1 MRSSS
6 REEIV
11 EVLDALEADYKRALD
26 QTFDVLTTPERLRVL
41 ERWEQLRRWQPAV
54 EHALINQIAAQA
66 DPTELG
72 GKLAPALANRLRI
85 SRAEASRR
93 IHEAADLGERRA
105 LNGEPLPPVLP
116 ATAEAQRNG
125 NLGAGHVAVIR
136 SFFHRLPDFVD
147 LDTRHKA
154 EAQLARLAG
163 EHRPD
168 ELAKLADKLT
178 DCLHPDG
185 DFTDIDRAK
194 RRAITIG
201 KQDLDGMSPISGY
214 LTPQARATIDAVF
227 AKLAA
232 PGMCNPTDDEPRV
245 SGTPSQAAIQ
255 GDTRS
260 AAQRN
265 HDALLAAARALLA
278 SGELG
283 QHNGLPASIIVT
295 TTLKELEARTGK
307 ALTGGGTL
315 LPMNDVI
322 RLAAHAH
329 HYLAIFNNGTA
340 LALYHTKRL
349 ASPAQRIVLYAKDRG
364 CSFPGCDV
372 PGYLCE
378 VHHCNRY
385 ATNPVTDVND
395 LTFACGPNHKLA
407 EQGWTTRKNN
417 QGDTQWIPP
426 PHLNHNQ
433 PRINTFHHPEKLLQD
448 SDDEDDDA

>member
-11 EVLDALEADYKRALD
+11 EVFDALKAGMKRAVDL
-26 QTFDVLTTPERLRVL
+26 TFDVLTTPERLSMLQNCEQIRRVL
-41 ERWEQLRRWQPAV
+41 SAV
-54 EHALINQIAAQA
+54 EHPLINQLAEQA
-66 DPTELG
+66 DTTELG

-85 SRAEASRR
+85 SRVEASRR
-93 IHEAADLGERRA
+93 VHEAAELGERRA

-125 NLGAGHVAVIR
+125 DIGTGHVAVIR
-136 SFFHRLPDFVD
+136 GFWHRLPDFVD
-147 LDTRHKA
+147 IETRVSA

-178 DCLHPDG
+178 DCLNPDG
-185 DFTDIDRAK
+185 DFTEHDRA
-194 RRAITIG
+194 RRRGLIIG

-214 LTPQARATIDAVF
+214 LNPEARATIDAVF

-232 PGMCNPTDDEPRV
+232 PGMCNPDDIEPCI

-265 HDALLAAARALLA
+265 HDALVAAGRALLA
-278 SGELG
+278 SGDLG
-283 QHNGLPASIIVT
+283 QHNGLPAAIIVT
-295 TTLKELEARTGK
+295 TTLQELEAGAGK

-315 LPMNDVI
+315 LPMSDVI
-322 RLAAHAH
+322 RLGSHAH
-329 HYLAIFNNGTA
+329 HYLAIFDKGKA
-340 LALYHTKRL
+340 LALYHTRRL
-349 ASPAQRIVLYAKDRG
+349 ASPAQRIMLHAKDRG
-364 CSFPGCDV
+364 CTFPGCTV

-395 LTFACGPNHKLA
+395 LTFGCGPNHKLA
-407 EQGWTTRKNN
+407 EQGWTTRKNAH
-417 QGDTQWIPP
+417 GDTEWLPP
-426 PHLNHNQ
+426 PHLDRGQ
-433 PRINTFHHPEKLLQD
+433 LRINTFHHPEKLLQD
-448 SDDEDDDA
+448 DDEESAP